1 MVARGMNFNKVNKMF
16 KLNEYGSSE
25 QLTQDMVNHIVTE
38 LNNGI
43 TKRGVASIAVS
54 GGKTPIPLFSLLSQQ
69 KLAWN
74 KVYITLVDDRWVNDT
89 DDASNEKLVYSHLLQ
104 NEAKLANFI
113 GLKNS
118 ATTPF
123 EGEQETDKKLAEI
136 PMPFD
141 VVILGMGEDGHT
153 ASLFPNAENL
163 AAGLD
168 MSSNKRV
175 VGMTP
180 LTAPLDRMTLTLPA
194 ILNSQNIYLHL
205 VGKSKK
211 DVLTKALDGNDI
223 VAMPVR
229 AILRQ
234 DKVNVVGFWCN

>member
-1 MVARGMNFNKVNKMF
+1 MF
-16 KLNEYGSSE
+16 KLNEYSSSE

-38 LNNGI
+38 LNKGI

-54 GGKTPIPLFSLLSQQ
+54 GGKTPIPLFNLLSKQN
-69 KLAWN
+69 LPWS
-74 KVYITLVDDRWVNDT
+74 KVYITLVDDRWVDST
-89 DDASNEKLVYSHLLQ
+89 DDASNEKLVLTHLLQ
-104 NEAKLANFI
+104 NEATLANFI
-113 GLKNS
+113 GLKNN
-118 ATTPF
+118 ALTPF
-123 EGEQETDKKLAEI
+123 EGELATQEKLTEI

-153 ASLFPNAENL
+153 ASLFPHAENL
-163 AAGLD
+163 SAGLN
-168 MSSNKRV
+168 MHSNKVV

-180 LTAPLDRMTLTLPA
+180 LTAPLDRITLTLPA

-205 VGKSKK
+205 VGNSKK
-211 DVLTKALDGNDI
+211 TVLAQALDGKDI

-229 AILRQ
+229 AILHQ